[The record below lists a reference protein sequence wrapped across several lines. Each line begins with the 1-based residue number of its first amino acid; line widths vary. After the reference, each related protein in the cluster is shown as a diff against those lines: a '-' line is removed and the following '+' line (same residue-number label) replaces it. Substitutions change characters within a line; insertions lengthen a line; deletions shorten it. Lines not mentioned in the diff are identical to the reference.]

1 MAEEAESE
9 IVTVIFDHLN
19 KVQQALKPRNNTD
32 KTLKEEAIISVSE
45 INNLLNRLSGM
56 FLGLEN
62 TLKKA
67 LTTVEATP
75 RFYSEQLAASTS
87 ATANYQTPAHPLL
100 LPSGGQPNTAS
111 LIVKPTDPT
120 MNPDNMKQ
128 LIRETVD
135 PKALKVG
142 VNKMKKLS
150 NNTLFVECN
159 NSTDRDT
166 LEKEL
171 TIRNALSIER
181 PKKKL
186 PAILLKFVPRY
197 IDDAEV
203 KDVILQQNNLT
214 HLENPVIDIKFTKA
228 KFEDSRHLV
237 VQVSPNIRR
246 ELLALQRIKLKW
258 SMCRVEDFTIITR
271 CLKCLGY
278 GHTSKYCNNKQTC
291 SYCAEEHSW
300 KDCRNE
306 HNLCC
311 FNCLKANTFITNND
325 RKLDTRHTALSKDC
339 PRLKRI
345 ESIIISKTE
354 Y

>member
-1 MAEEAESE
+1 MKIRCPFNELRTIEYTEQKSLS
-9 IVTVIFDHLN
+9 TFYHWF
-19 KVQQALKPRNNTD
+19 NN
-32 KTLKEEAIISVSE
+32 VS
-45 INNLLNRLSGM
+45 
-56 FLGLEN
+56 
-62 TLKKA
+62 
-67 LTTVEATP
+67 
-75 RFYSEQLAASTS
+75 
-87 ATANYQTPAHPLL
+87 
-100 LPSGGQPNTAS
+100 
-111 LIVKPTDPT
+111 VKPTEPT

-135 PKALKVG
+135 HKALKVE

-159 NSTDRDT
+159 NSTDCDT
-166 LEKEL
+166 LEKKL
-171 TIRNALSIER
+171 TKINALSIER

-186 PAILLKFVPRY
+186 PAILLKFVPRH

-203 KDVILQQNNLT
+203 KDLILQQNNLT

-237 VQVSPNIRR
+237 MQVSPNIRR

-271 CLKCLGY
+271 CLKCLRY

-300 KDCRNE
+300 KDQI
-306 HNLCC
+306 LQ
-311 FNCLKANTFITNND
+311 NCVQRCNASNSRDYAD
-325 RKLDTRHTALSKDC
+325 RAS
-339 PRLKRI
+339 PAS
-345 ESIIISKTE
+345 E
-354 Y
+354 